1 MTAALQL
8 IGPIRAA
15 GDGGLIAELAAAP
28 GPGAAQPAT
37 HRDPAPAAV
46 RAATHAVADA
56 LTAALGRG
64 LIDLV
69 PSSNRLLVLFDPSSA
84 TPSTVRRLLRK
95 ALAQPLASVDDTAQT
110 VTLPV
115 YYGPE
120 VAWDLSA
127 VAAAAGVTPETVI
140 DWHCQAEYTVRA
152 IGFAPGF
159 AYLGGLDSRLAQPR
173 RATPRVRVPAGA
185 VAIAEHQTAIYPAE
199 SPGGWHVL
207 GRCPVVLFDPERK
220 PPLPYAMGDN
230 VRFEPIDRERF
241 LALGG
246 QIDAG
251 A

>member
-1 MTAALQL
+1 MTAAVQL
-8 IGPIRAA
+8 AGPIRAA
-15 GDGGLIAELAAAP
+15 GDGGLIAELVAAP
-28 GPGAAQPAT
+28 NPGAAQSAI
-37 HRDPAPAAV
+37 HRDPTPAAV

-56 LTAALGRG
+56 LTAALRRG

-69 PSSNRLLVLFDPSSA
+69 PSSNRLLVLFDPGSA
-84 TPSTVRRLLRK
+84 TPATVRRLLRE
-95 ALAQPLASVDDTAQT
+95 ALAPPLACIDDTAQT

-120 VAWDLSA
+120 VAWDLTA

-140 DWHCQAEYTVRA
+140 DWHSQADYTVRA

-159 AYLGGLDSRLAQPR
+159 AYLGGLDSRLARPR

-185 VAIAEHQTAIYPAE
+185 VAIAEQQTAIYPAE

-220 PPLPYAMGDN
+220 PPLPYALGDK
-230 VRFEPIDRERF
+230 VRFEPIDRDRF

-246 QIDAG
+246 QIGTG